1 MSTVSRST
9 RERVL
14 HLIITLCVL
23 SAPLAPGAAPA
34 LRSSHPPLSPL
45 CEHRSSRSA
54 QTLVGFLS
62 ADFAF
67 ARSAVPR
74 SPETPH
80 RWRGA
85 GRARPP
91 PAEPTPRA
99 QVPGGRGSGAA
110 AVRSRP
116 SRPAL
121 HVLRPCAP
129 ACCAGRVPRPLLPRR
144 APEPQ
149 HDAGRRG
156 GIGVQRGLLERTGN
170 GRGKGGRLRRVG
182 RGGERRRGGRGR
194 GDRVGLRAGSVC
206 GIGEWGAAAAFPARE
221 NRPWLRCVGGARPL
235 RRGWQRS
242 GGRGAVPSCR
252 APSEP
257 RRGLRAGL
265 ERLWCGG

>member
-1 MSTVSRST
+1 M
-9 RERVL
+9 
-14 HLIITLCVL
+14 L

-156 GIGVQRGLLERTGN
+156 G
-170 GRGKGGRLRRVG
+170 

-194 GDRVGLRAGSVC
+194 GDRVGLRAGSAC
-206 GIGEWGAAAAFPARE
+206 GIGAWGAAAAFPARE

-242 GGRGAVPSCR
+242 GGRGAVPLCR

-265 ERLWCGG
+265 ERLWRGG

>member
-1 MSTVSRST
+1 LSTVSRST

-23 SAPLAPGAAPA
+23 SAPLAPGADPA

-156 GIGVQRGLLERTGN
+156 GIGVQRGLLERSGH
-170 GRGKGGRLRRVG
+170 GRGKAAGRSGARRPRRAASGIGVRDRRVG
-182 RGGERRRGGRGR
+182 
-194 GDRVGLRAGSVC
+194 
-206 GIGEWGAAAAFPARE
+206 
-221 NRPWLRCVGGARPL
+221 
-235 RRGWQRS
+235 S
-242 GGRGAVPSCR
+242 GGRVPCTRKPPVAALCGRCAAFAARMAALGWPRCGSFVPRSVR
-252 APSEP
+252 APAGAARGFGTAVA
-257 RRGLRAGL
+257 RRLKR
-265 ERLWCGG
+265 RI